1 MYPIFAVIH
10 DITDKPL
17 LDKLSHIPTMIL
29 TMGPWIYF
37 LFKFFAI
44 YEGDLFKPELYSP
57 ILDQVGVL
65 YFGIGAMFFVL
76 SIPRIMFTIIEFPSF
91 ETIGASIIILVG
103 LICFGMLYAGL
114 WLSGNM
120 GKNLFETLVW
130 HGLLIYN
137 GYSVFKY
144 ISKFELGD

>member
-1 MYPIFAVIH
+1 M
-10 DITDKPL
+10 DKPL
-17 LDKLSHIPTMIL
+17 LDKLSHIPTIIL

-44 YEGDLFKPELYSP
+44 DEGDLFKPELYSP

-65 YFGIGAMFFVL
+65 YFGIGAMFFAL
-76 SIPRIMFTIIEFPSF
+76 LIPRIMFTIIEFPSF
-91 ETIGASIIILVG
+91 KTIGASIIILVG